1 MTSYFTPP
9 LEELD
14 YLVLAVYYDF
24 CFCCYYYPVLA
35 GVAVGL
41 ALLYYLANLVVEF
54 VLLHCPVDVFAEASD
69 YLADVAVLAVVLQHY
84 PADLTVEAFGY
95 SPVVVVLALVV
106 DVDSDYDFVLA
117 DLD

>member
-41 ALLYYLANLVVEF
+41 APLRCLVDLDLSVVKDSGFLADLAIAAFDYCLVVA
-54 VLLHCPVDVFAEASD
+54 VL
-69 YLADVAVLAVVLQHY
+69 VLAVV
-84 PADLTVEAFGY
+84 F
-95 SPVVVVLALVV
+95 ALVA
-106 DVDSDYDFVLA
+106 DVDSDYDFALA